1 MKINLVNQICNV
13 SSEPGNF
20 LPCSGCQLIMSEETV
35 PRLLLDD
42 ANRAVEK
49 LRRKLEEATVQGRKE
64 MESALQS
71 MSSQLKTLQSQQKNI
86 EEQLNRSKQ
95 REGELEEQ
103 LNLSKQREKELEQ
116 QLSEADLRTVVISK
130 LRSDNAGLKKTIE
143 ELSKKIEANK
153 KTDAEVITF
162 PLLHTDS

>member
-1 MKINLVNQICNV
+1 
-13 SSEPGNF
+13 
-20 LPCSGCQLIMSEETV
+20 MSEETV

-86 EEQLNRSKQ
+86 EEQLNR
-95 REGELEEQ
+95 
-103 LNLSKQREKELEQ
+103 
-116 QLSEADLRTVVISK
+116 
-130 LRSDNAGLKKTIE
+130 LKSSPAK
-143 ELSKKIEANK
+143 SQ
-153 KTDAEVITF
+153 
-162 PLLHTDS
+162 